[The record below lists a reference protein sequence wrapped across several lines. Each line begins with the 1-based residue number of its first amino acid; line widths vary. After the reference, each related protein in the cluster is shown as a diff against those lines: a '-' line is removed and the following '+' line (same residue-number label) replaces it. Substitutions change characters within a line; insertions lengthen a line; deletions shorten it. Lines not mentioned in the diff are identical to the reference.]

1 MNMNQAVRTR
11 KVKNTGVFFQYKT
24 YSKTP
29 DALSAR
35 HCHDEY
41 EILYIT
47 AGNGRCVIEGAEYPI
62 HPNTIIFA
70 PPFCYHSIELLPDA
84 TYERY
89 VLQFSESDLTQ
100 KSETYLKALCD
111 NLDGVGC
118 YYGSD
123 AISPAIISLFERFE
137 YGEALA
143 DEEKKEFSRLLA
155 SELVLLL
162 SATSRQS
169 IPRDEGELGA
179 RVIKYLNENIH
190 RDISLD
196 KLAKKFFVSKYY
208 LCRAF
213 KKHNGTSV
221 HGYINQKR
229 VMYAKRLIESGE
241 SASVAAY
248 RVGFGDYSAFYRAYT
263 KLIGRSP
270 TAKEDKE

>member
-1 MNMNQAVRTR
+1 MNQAVRTR
-11 KVKNTGVFFQYKT
+11 KMKNTGVYFQYKT
-24 YSKTP
+24 FAKTP

-70 PPFCYHSIELLPDA
+70 PPFCYHSINLVPDA
-84 TYERY
+84 AYERY
-89 VLQFSESDLTQ
+89 VLQFSDFDLTQ
-100 KSETYLKALCD
+100 ETQVFLKSLCD

-118 YYGSD
+118 YYGAD

-137 YGEALA
+137 YGEALGE
-143 DEEKKEFSRLLA
+143 EEKKEFTRLLA

-162 SATSRQS
+162 SVASRES

-190 RDISLD
+190 KDICLD

-213 KKHNGTSV
+213 KKHNGISV
-221 HGYINQKR
+221 HGYVNQKR

-248 RVGFGDYSAFYRAYT
+248 SVGFGDYSAFYRAYI

-270 TAKEDKE
+270 TAKEGKE